1 MNTGTS
7 FYKEEKEMK
16 KKATEMVCILDRS
29 GSMYKKR
36 KDTIGSFNQMLE
48 KQKREPGEAY
58 ITTALFNDQC
68 DVLYSHTP
76 IRETEEL
83 TEQDYYIGGNT
94 ALFDAIGKVF
104 HQTDSLLEGRE
115 GDYEEKVLV
124 FIITDGMEN
133 ASVQYGRQQIKK
145 LIEEKQKK
153 GWVIL
158 FFGTDMEMIKL
169 AEDTGIR
176 KENTTCYPDTAE
188 GIRESFLMAGS
199 CFSSLR
205 RS

>member
-1 MNTGTS
+1 
-7 FYKEEKEMK
+7 MK

-36 KDTIGSFNQMLE
+36 KDTIGNFNQMLE

-58 ITTALFNDQC
+58 ITTALFSDQC

-199 CFSSLR
+199 CFSGLR

>member
-1 MNTGTS
+1 
-7 FYKEEKEMK
+7 MK

-58 ITTALFNDQC
+58 ITTALFSDQC

-153 GWVIL
+153 GGVIL

>member
-1 MNTGTS
+1 
-7 FYKEEKEMK
+7 MK

-58 ITTALFNDQC
+58 ITTALFSDQC

-115 GDYEEKVLV
+115 GDYEEKVMV

>member
-1 MNTGTS
+1 
-7 FYKEEKEMK
+7 MK

-58 ITTALFNDQC
+58 ITTALFSDQC

-83 TEQDYYIGGNT
+83 AEQDYYIGGNT

-133 ASVQYGRQQIKK
+133 ASVQYSRQQIKK

>member
-1 MNTGTS
+1 
-7 FYKEEKEMK
+7 MK

-58 ITTALFNDQC
+58 ITTALFSDQC

-83 TEQDYYIGGNT
+83 AEQDYYIGGNT

>member
-1 MNTGTS
+1 
-7 FYKEEKEMK
+7 
-16 KKATEMVCILDRS
+16 
-29 GSMYKKR
+29 
-36 KDTIGSFNQMLE
+36 MLE
-48 KQKREPGEAY
+48 KQKREPGEVY
-58 ITTALFNDQC
+58 ITTALFSDQC

-199 CFSSLR
+199 CFFQSSQKLKTNLQNQDV
-205 RS
+205 S

>member
-1 MNTGTS
+1 
-7 FYKEEKEMK
+7 MK

-58 ITTALFNDQC
+58 ITTALFSDQC

-188 GIRESFLMAGS
+188 GIRESFLMGGS

>member
-1 MNTGTS
+1 MRTS

-58 ITTALFNDQC
+58 ITTALFSDQC

-199 CFSSLR
+199 CFSSHR

>member
-1 MNTGTS
+1 
-7 FYKEEKEMK
+7 MK

-48 KQKREPGEAY
+48 KQKGEPGEAY
-58 ITTALFNDQC
+58 ITTALFSDQC

>member
-1 MNTGTS
+1 MRTS

-58 ITTALFNDQC
+58 ITTALFSDQC

-94 ALFDAIGKVF
+94 ALFDAIGKAF

>member
-1 MNTGTS
+1 
-7 FYKEEKEMK
+7 MK

-58 ITTALFNDQC
+58 ITTALFSDQC

-83 TEQDYYIGGNT
+83 AEQDYYIGGNT

-145 LIEEKQKK
+145 LMEEKQKK

>member
-1 MNTGTS
+1 
-7 FYKEEKEMK
+7 MK

-58 ITTALFNDQC
+58 ITTALFSDQC

-158 FFGTDMEMIKL
+158 FFGTDREMIKL

>member
-1 MNTGTS
+1 
-7 FYKEEKEMK
+7 MK

-58 ITTALFNDQC
+58 ITTALFSDQC

-176 KENTTCYPDTAE
+176 KENTTYYPDTAE

>member
-1 MNTGTS
+1 
-7 FYKEEKEMK
+7 MK

-58 ITTALFNDQC
+58 ITTALFSDQC

-145 LIEEKQKK
+145 LLEEKQKK

>member
-1 MNTGTS
+1 
-7 FYKEEKEMK
+7 MK

-58 ITTALFNDQC
+58 ITTALFSDQC

>member
-1 MNTGTS
+1 
-7 FYKEEKEMK
+7 MK
-16 KKATEMVCILDRS
+16 RKATEMVCILDRS

-58 ITTALFNDQC
+58 ITTALFSDQC

>member
-1 MNTGTS
+1 M
-7 FYKEEKEMK
+7 YKEEKEMK

-58 ITTALFNDQC
+58 ITTALFSDQC

>member
-1 MNTGTS
+1 
-7 FYKEEKEMK
+7 MK

-58 ITTALFNDQC
+58 ITTALFSDQC
-68 DVLYSHTP
+68 DVLYSHTA
-76 IRETEEL
+76 IWETEEL

>member
-1 MNTGTS
+1 
-7 FYKEEKEMK
+7 MK

-48 KQKREPGEAY
+48 KQKGEPGEAY
-58 ITTALFNDQC
+58 ITTALFSDQC

-83 TEQDYYIGGNT
+83 AEQDYYIGGNT

>member
-1 MNTGTS
+1 
-7 FYKEEKEMK
+7 MK

-58 ITTALFNDQC
+58 ITTALFSDQC

-153 GWVIL
+153 RWVIL

>member
-1 MNTGTS
+1 
-7 FYKEEKEMK
+7 MK

-58 ITTALFNDQC
+58 ITTALFSDQC

-115 GDYEEKVLV
+115 GDYEEKVPV

>member
-1 MNTGTS
+1 
-7 FYKEEKEMK
+7 MK

-58 ITTALFNDQC
+58 ITTALFSDQC

-169 AEDTGIR
+169 AEDSGIR

>member
-1 MNTGTS
+1 M
-7 FYKEEKEMK
+7 
-16 KKATEMVCILDRS
+16 
-29 GSMYKKR
+29 
-36 KDTIGSFNQMLE
+36 
-48 KQKREPGEAY
+48 
-58 ITTALFNDQC
+58 
-68 DVLYSHTP
+68 
-76 IRETEEL
+76 
-83 TEQDYYIGGNT
+83 
-94 ALFDAIGKVF
+94 F

>member
-1 MNTGTS
+1 
-7 FYKEEKEMK
+7 MK

-58 ITTALFNDQC
+58 ITTALFSDQC

-158 FFGTDMEMIKL
+158 FFGTDREMIKL

-188 GIRESFLMAGS
+188 GIRESFLMAGN

>member
-1 MNTGTS
+1 
-7 FYKEEKEMK
+7 MK

-58 ITTALFNDQC
+58 ITTALFSDQC

-83 TEQDYYIGGNT
+83 TEQDYYIRGNT

-158 FFGTDMEMIKL
+158 LFGTDMEMIKL

>member
-1 MNTGTS
+1 
-7 FYKEEKEMK
+7 MK

-58 ITTALFNDQC
+58 ITTALFSDQC

-83 TEQDYYIGGNT
+83 AEQDYYIGGNT

-115 GDYEEKVLV
+115 GDYEGKVLV

>member
-1 MNTGTS
+1 
-7 FYKEEKEMK
+7 MK

-58 ITTALFNDQC
+58 ITTALFSDQC

-83 TEQDYYIGGNT
+83 AEQDYYIGGNT

-104 HQTDSLLEGRE
+104 HQTDSLLERRE

-133 ASVQYGRQQIKK
+133 ASVQYSRQQIKK

>member
-1 MNTGTS
+1 
-7 FYKEEKEMK
+7 MK

-58 ITTALFNDQC
+58 ITTALFSDQC

-199 CFSSLR
+199 YFSSLR

>member
-1 MNTGTS
+1 
-7 FYKEEKEMK
+7 MK

-58 ITTALFNDQC
+58 ITTALFSDQC

-104 HQTDSLLEGRE
+104 HQTDSLLEARE

>member
-1 MNTGTS
+1 
-7 FYKEEKEMK
+7 MK

-58 ITTALFNDQC
+58 ITTALFSDQC
-68 DVLYSHTP
+68 DILYSHTP

>member
-1 MNTGTS
+1 
-7 FYKEEKEMK
+7 MK

-58 ITTALFNDQC
+58 ITTALFCDQC

>member
-1 MNTGTS
+1 
-7 FYKEEKEMK
+7 MK

-58 ITTALFNDQC
+58 ITTALFSDQY

>member
-1 MNTGTS
+1 
-7 FYKEEKEMK
+7 MK

-58 ITTALFNDQC
+58 ITTALFSDQC

-205 RS
+205 RN

>member
-1 MNTGTS
+1 MR
-7 FYKEEKEMK
+7 

-58 ITTALFNDQC
+58 ITTALFSDQC